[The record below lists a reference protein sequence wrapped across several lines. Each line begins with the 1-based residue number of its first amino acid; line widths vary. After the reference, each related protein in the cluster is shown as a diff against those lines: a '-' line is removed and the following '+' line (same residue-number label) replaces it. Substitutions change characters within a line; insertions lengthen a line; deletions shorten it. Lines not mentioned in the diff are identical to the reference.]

1 MAFGMLHVMDATDV
15 LSKNVQ
21 ALLDQRGWSI
31 KRAAIEAKKHN
42 LAVSNGTLGRI
53 VKGQTATKVSYLD
66 DLAKLFEVQ
75 VWHLFVPALD
85 PKNEPVLA
93 TVSDSQKALWERLAQ
108 TREAIDGLL
117 QSDGNT
123 RPGSL

>member
-1 MAFGMLHVMDATDV
+1 MLPPMDATEV

-21 ALLDQRGWSI
+21 ALLAQKEWSI
-31 KRAAIEAKKHN
+31 KRAAAEAKKNH
-42 LAVSNGTLGRI
+42 LVVSNGTLGRI
-53 VKGQTATKVSYLD
+53 VKGTTATKVNYLD

-75 VWHLFVPALD
+75 VWQLFVPGMD

-93 TVSDSQKALWERLAQ
+93 TVTASQKALWERLAQ

-117 QSDGNT
+117 QTDGNT
-123 RPGSL
+123 RPGPL

>member
-1 MAFGMLHVMDATDV
+1 MALGMLPPMNPTEV

-21 ALLDQRGWSI
+21 ALLDQRSWSI
-31 KRAAIEAKKHN
+31 KRAAAEAKKNN

-53 VKGQTATKVSYLD
+53 VKGATSTKVSYLG

-75 VWHLFVPALD
+75 VWHLFIPDLD

-93 TVSDSQKALWERLAQ
+93 TVSASQKALFERLAQ